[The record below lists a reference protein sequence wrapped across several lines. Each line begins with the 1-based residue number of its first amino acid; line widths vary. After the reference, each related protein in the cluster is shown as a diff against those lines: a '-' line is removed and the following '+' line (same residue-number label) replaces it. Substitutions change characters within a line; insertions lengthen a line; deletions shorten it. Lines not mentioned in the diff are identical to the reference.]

1 MIICSSRLL
10 FDLVG
15 GHGIM
20 ALFLYLTT
28 RVGLYS
34 PLFFNSLSEK
44 FLVLLEEAIGWFL
57 FKPLSFGF
65 YCWC

>member
-1 MIICSSRLL
+1 
-10 FDLVG
+10 LVG
-15 GHGIM
+15 GHGIK

-44 FLVLLEEAIGWFL
+44 FLVLLEEAIG
-57 FKPLSFGF
+57 
-65 YCWC
+65 